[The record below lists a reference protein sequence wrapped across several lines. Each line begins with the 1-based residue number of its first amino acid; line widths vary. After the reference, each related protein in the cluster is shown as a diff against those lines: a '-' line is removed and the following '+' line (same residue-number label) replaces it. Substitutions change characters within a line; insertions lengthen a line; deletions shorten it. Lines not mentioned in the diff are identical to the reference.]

1 MDTESHDQII
11 DRAYNL
17 YLSTDPDAD
26 NLSQYGKKMTKEEF
40 WDLVK
45 SNPNYAKSYGLTVEY
60 PEHHETLDK
69 REVHV
74 K

>member
-1 MDTESHDQII
+1 MDTEAHDQII

-26 NLSQYGKKMTKEEF
+26 NTETRMTKEEF

-45 SNPNYAKSYGLTVEY
+45 FDSDYAKGYGLVIVNS
-60 PEHHETLDK
+60 K
-69 REVHV
+69 
-74 K
+74 